1 MCAPPPFLTALSKW
15 NSELPQR
22 KPPCPGWAPS
32 PCSSHLAIA
41 RKANSTFMPVLAL
54 VSMKGTPYSCRRR
67 GGVLRAGPR
76 CSSLHPALAP
86 PVATHPGQRLPVLR
100 PDHSFTAHIRLSSR
114 YGSLWG
120 KAALTPTG
128 PAFARGAGAACPLL
142 VAKGTESRCLRLR
155 GDFCF
160 LSFSGCV
167 AQPSRHPPHAQ
178 APGGW
183 WMTQPHRAGCN
194 CG

>member
-160 LSFSGCV
+160 LFQAV
-167 AQPSRHPPHAQ
+167 LPSPAGTHLTPRLQEA
-178 APGGW
+178 GG
-183 WMTQPHRAGCN
+183 
-194 CG
+194 